1 MYLTI
6 VGLIVVVVGAESTL
20 PSPTHLTSLEF
31 LSELVGPR
39 PGPGSE
45 MTVVWKIV
53 PQKIDPNV
61 GSHPLIKDP
70 AAGPSQVPQTIIPDI
85 RLKFDL

>member
-1 MYLTI
+1 
-6 VGLIVVVVGAESTL
+6 
-20 PSPTHLTSLEF
+20 
-31 LSELVGPR
+31 
-39 PGPGSE
+39 

-70 AAGPSQVPQTIIPDI
+70 AAGLQWVPQTIIPDI
-85 RLKFDL
+85 RLNLICETAGLVLAVRLMVSILLYQFQAGNPFEMHA